1 MSIINKDRNVSTSE
15 AKADILKIIYNE
27 KYNFSYGEI
36 FAILSDLMRVVAKN
50 LIKDEDSYNENSPSE
65 LEQPRVQSDQKLC
78 SSEKNEVAKLIN
90 ADEAKKSYADFMK
103 IDEKILMLLSE
114 DDNAFYFLHRK
125 KDFWWKTSVSKKV
138 KELFSP
144 LYSITE
150 KEIESYNKWLNG
162 SK

>member
-1 MSIINKDRNVSTSE
+1 MSINKNRNVFTSE
-15 AKADILKIIYNE
+15 AEEDILKIFYDE
-27 KYNFSYGEI
+27 RYDFSYGEL
-36 FAILSDLMRVVAKN
+36 FAILSNLMRVIAKN
-50 LIKDEDSYNENSPSE
+50 LIKDENGYNENSLFA
-65 LEQPRVQSDQKLC
+65 LEQPCVQSDPKLR

-125 KDFWWKTSVSKKV
+125 KGTWWKTSVSKN
-138 KELFSP
+138 EHNLFRALDS
-144 LYSITE
+144 LTE
-150 KEIESYNKWLNG
+150 EEIELYDKWLSG